1 MLSTFVLLWLPILVA
16 VFLVYIAEMIVNMVL
31 PFHRQDF
38 RAVSD
43 EDGLRETVRAQKLAQ
58 GQYFFPYAESPEAMK
73 SPDWLEKMEQ
83 GPVGLLFIAKNSSS
97 MTPSLIRQFILDLV
111 IIVIVGYLA
120 SAALAPGAEYLEVF
134 QIVGTA
140 ALLGYAMS
148 HFVYG
153 IWYNFSW
160 RMIWLRA
167 IEGVVYALLVAGVFG
182 WLWPA

>member
-73 SPDWLEKMEQ
+73 SPDWREKMEQ

-97 MTPSLIRQFILDLV
+97 MTPFIDPSIYSGSSHNCYRRLFGLRSPCAGCRVPGSLPDRGHRSAIGLCNVSLCVWHLV
-111 IIVIVGYLA
+111 
-120 SAALAPGAEYLEVF
+120 
-134 QIVGTA
+134 
-140 ALLGYAMS
+140 
-148 HFVYG
+148 
-153 IWYNFSW
+153 
-160 RMIWLRA
+160 
-167 IEGVVYALLVAGVFG
+167 
-182 WLWPA
+182 